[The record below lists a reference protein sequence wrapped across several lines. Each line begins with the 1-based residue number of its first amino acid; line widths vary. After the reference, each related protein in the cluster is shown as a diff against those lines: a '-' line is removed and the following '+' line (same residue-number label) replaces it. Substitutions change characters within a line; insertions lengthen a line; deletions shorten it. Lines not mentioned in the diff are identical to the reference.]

1 MRSALSLLTRLAALR
16 STVLSPKSMMRPPR
30 MLSLT
35 LFSTLS
41 VLPLACSDALS
52 AFSIRW
58 RIADSSG
65 ADEVTV
71 TVRRPLWAEVRV
83 KKSVRTAGVRG
94 RRALDERTLRRLVV
108 ICAEDDYWNTDARK
122 RERGRSSR
130 ASARRVD
137 DKRGQA
143 DRQRDTKCTRHK
155 AQFRGKGR

>member
-1 MRSALSLLTRLAALR
+1 LSLLTRLAALR

-58 RIADSSG
+58 SVADSSG

-71 TVRRPLWAEVRV
+71 TVRRPEWAEVRV

-94 RRALDERTLRRLVV
+94 SRALDERTLRRLEV
-108 ICAEDDYWNTDARK
+108 I
-122 RERGRSSR
+122 
-130 ASARRVD
+130 
-137 DKRGQA
+137 
-143 DRQRDTKCTRHK
+143 
-155 AQFRGKGR
+155 